1 MFSLKTIAPKG
12 SVDQGQVRQV
22 GVTNSSDPTQQ
33 WRSNRFGHSRHIF
46 MEMNRHHS
54 IELCELVAERAKV
67 YSKQHIYA
75 LFHRLVGD
83 HVNVTM
89 LLALCFQI

>member
-1 MFSLKTIAPKG
+1 
-12 SVDQGQVRQV
+12 
-22 GVTNSSDPTQQ
+22 
-33 WRSNRFGHSRHIF
+33 

-54 IELCELVAERAKV
+54 IELCELVAERAKA